1 MHNISCA
8 TFVAHEYS
16 IFPITHIK
24 KKHPNHFRHFFMN
37 NKNSIMYFIIGAFF
51 GFFLMLLTQEKNPTL
66 TEKQLI
72 ALSASVSESISSKL
86 SDDNQIGQAHDIS
99 KTTYSNETVNSELI
113 NKIKNEISVILTNEL
128 LTYKQEIL
136 ETINNH
142 SPKTIKLTEND
153 YNQYH
158 QAQLLLMDISNG
170 KQMNFQQLTSD
181 PGVTNLPDELRNRLL
196 GEMAMKL
203 NSGELNP
210 DTFIGKNN

>member
-1 MHNISCA
+1 
-8 TFVAHEYS
+8 
-16 IFPITHIK
+16 
-24 KKHPNHFRHFFMN
+24 
-37 NKNSIMYFIIGAFF
+37 
-51 GFFLMLLTQEKNPTL
+51 MLFTQEKNPTL